1 MRLRLTILFALVLL
15 PACIVGI
22 GDAPTGTGSGD
33 DGSGSDT
40 MQPPQPTTPRIDSVA
55 NGVFKPIAPYTNI
68 AGQALLVRKL
78 DGSTD
83 VSIALTGV
91 GQNVMYTAHVH
102 AAPCQFAGGGHYKI
116 DPLVVDPLETNELWV
131 KGKSSPTGVL
141 ATDATFT
148 HLARG
153 EALSVVLHDPTGGA
167 KMACA
172 DLLSDDV
179 ASQDFQGT
187 LAPFAAATA
196 ADQTVTGTIS
206 VKRTAT
212 GTAFTLMLSG
222 LDKAAVA
229 YGTHIHVEPCEVAT
243 GGGHYKIDPL
253 VVDPLE
259 TNEIW
264 LPVTGYATAGTAMAT
279 VNVPFGT
286 RTDAQSIVLHR
297 TITVTPPNVPKIACA
312 NLKRM
317 TPKMP
322 LETTGSAIA
331 LPGAMGASLSGTAI
345 MTRKLTGV
353 TEVAVVMTG
362 LTPNEKYAAHVHNQ
376 PCAVDAGGGHYK
388 FDRTIA
394 EALASNEMWFDMTA
408 DAKGA
413 AHDSMWV
420 AKTAAADAQSLV
432 VHSAMSGIACFD
444 LQ

>member
-1 MRLRLTILFALVLL
+1 LL
-15 PACIVGI
+15 SLSGCIVGV
-22 GDAPTGTGSGD
+22 GDPPNTGDD
-33 DGSGSDT
+33 DGSGSGDV
-40 MQPPQPTTPRIDSVA
+40 PLPQPTTPTVDSVA

-78 DGSTD
+78 DGNTD

-91 GQNVMYTAHVH
+91 GQNVAYTAHVH
-102 AAPCQFAGGGHYKI
+102 AAPCQYGAGGGHYKM
-116 DPLVVDPLETNELWV
+116 DPGVADVIEANELWV

-141 ATDATFT
+141 AADASFT
-148 HLARG
+148 HVARG
-153 EALSVVLHDPTGGA
+153 EALSVVIHDPMGGA

-179 ASQDFQGT
+179 ASQDFMGT
-187 LAPFAAATA
+187 LAPFAAAGPT
-196 ADQTVTGTIS
+196 DQNTKGSIT

-212 GTAFTLMLSG
+212 STSYTLMLTG
-222 LDKAAVA
+222 LDQAAVA
-229 YGTHIHVEPCEVAT
+229 YGTHIHNQPCDVTT
-243 GGGHYKIDPL
+243 GGGHYKIDTS
-253 VVDPLE
+253 VVDTIE

-297 TITVTPPNVPKIACA
+297 TITVTPPNVPKVACA
-312 NLKRM
+312 NLTRM

-322 LETTGSAIA
+322 LENTGAA
-331 LPGAMGASLSGTAI
+331 VVLPGANGAPIGGTAI

-362 LTPNEKYAAHVHNQ
+362 LTANTKYQAHVHNQ
-376 PCAVDAGGGHYK
+376 PCAVENGGGHYK
-388 FDRTIA
+388 FDRAVA
-394 EALASNEMWFDMTA
+394 EALAGNEMWFELVA
-408 DAKGA
+408 DSKGA

-420 AKTAAADAQSLV
+420 ERIAAADAMSLV
-432 VHSAMSGIACFD
+432 VHSEMSRMACFD

>member
-1 MRLRLTILFALVLL
+1 MRLSLPILFLVLVVA
-15 PACIVGI
+15 PACLVGT
-22 GDAPTGTGSGD
+22 GDAPGNGSDAGSGD
-33 DGSGSDT
+33 DT
-40 MQPPQPTTPRIDSVA
+40 TQPPQPTTPLIDSL
-55 NGVFKPIAPYTNI
+55 GSGLFKPIAPYMNI

-116 DPLVVDPLETNELWV
+116 DPAVVDVLETNELWI

-141 ATDATFT
+141 ATDGTFT

-153 EALSVVLHDPTGGA
+153 EALSVVLHDPMGGA

-172 DLLSDDV
+172 DLISDDV

-187 LAPFAAATA
+187 LAPFAAAGA
-196 ADQTVTGTIS
+196 ADQTVTGTIAI
-206 VKRTAT
+206 KRSAT
-212 GTAFTLMLSG
+212 STNFTLMLSG
-222 LDKAAVA
+222 LDKTAVA
-229 YGTHIHVEPCEVAT
+229 YGTHIHAEPCEVAT
-243 GGGHYKIDPL
+243 GGGHYKIDPT
-253 VVDPLE
+253 VVDVIE
-259 TNEIW
+259 ANEIW
-264 LPVTGYATAGTAMAT
+264 LPVTNYATTGTAMAT
-279 VNVPFGT
+279 VTVPFGP

-322 LETTGSAIA
+322 LETTGSAIT
-331 LPGAMGASLSGTAI
+331 LPGAAGASLTGSAI

-362 LTPNEKYAAHVHNQ
+362 LTANTKYQAHVHNA
-376 PCAVDAGGGHYK
+376 PCSVESGGGHYK

-394 EALASNEMWFDMTA
+394 EALASNEMWFELTA

-432 VHSAMSGIACFD
+432 VHSEMSRIACFD

>member
-1 MRLRLTILFALVLL
+1 MRPRWLILVLIL
-15 PACIVGI
+15 ALTPACIVGV
-22 GDAPTGTGSGD
+22 GDPPVGDD
-33 DGSGSDT
+33 DGSGSGSGT
-40 MQPPQPTTPRIDSVA
+40 MQPPQPTTPLIDSLA

-83 VSIALTGV
+83 VSVALTGV

-116 DPLVVDPLETNELWV
+116 DPAVVDVLETNELWI
-131 KGKSSPTGVL
+131 KGKSNPTGVL
-141 ATDATFT
+141 ATDASFT

-153 EALSVVLHDPTGGA
+153 EALSVVLHDPMGGA

-172 DLLSDDV
+172 DLISDDV

-187 LAPFAAATA
+187 IAPFAAAA
-196 ADQTVTGTIS
+196 ANDQTTTGTIA

-212 GTAFTLMLSG
+212 GTSFTLMLSG
-222 LDKAAVA
+222 LDKAAPA
-229 YGTHIHVEPCEVAT
+229 YGSHIHAEPCEVAT
-243 GGGHYKIDPL
+243 GGGHYKIDPT
-253 VVDPLE
+253 VVDTLE

-264 LPVTGYATAGTAMAT
+264 LPITGYATAGTATAT
-279 VNVPFGT
+279 VNVPFGA
-286 RTDAQSIVLHR
+286 RTDAQSIVVHR
-297 TITVTPPNVPKIACA
+297 TVATTPPTTPKVACA

-322 LETTGSAIA
+322 LETTGAAITLA
-331 LPGAMGASLSGTAI
+331 GANGAPLTGTAI

-362 LTPNEKYAAHVHNQ
+362 LTPDTQYQAHVHNA
-376 PCAVDAGGGHYK
+376 PCAVENGGGHYK
-388 FDRTIA
+388 FDRTIT

-432 VHSAMSGIACFD
+432 VHSEMSRIACFD